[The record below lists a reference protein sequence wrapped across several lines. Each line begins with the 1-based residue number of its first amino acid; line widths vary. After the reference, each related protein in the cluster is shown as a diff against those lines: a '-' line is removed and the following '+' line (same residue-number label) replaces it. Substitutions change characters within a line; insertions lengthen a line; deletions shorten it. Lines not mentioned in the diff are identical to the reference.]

1 MTIPFPPYRPTSFE
15 LRLPG
20 YPVITNNWRATE
32 WPEILGNIAEGA
44 SLRLS
49 YRNIT
54 DAEALE
60 LLLLWRAT
68 AGGRYPLNPLPAEV
82 AAGINDAALADRIL
96 NIAPLVWV
104 PAGPPSQESVK
115 RIRSGLEIELV
126 SELRFSPVI
135 ALPTVTCPVWALRE
149 PVGCLGAPPEPPDPS
164 SQMLTFPVPVLVDV
178 TSQWTKREIGINC
191 TTGAVSE
198 TNPTSFTITRFN
210 IRGNGFF
217 TATVSGDLRWPAYA
231 GPGPVAPIGPPGPP
245 GRPCGAAEQFW
256 LSNGALLYTNT
267 SGNLVTNGLVGA
279 NGNLTGGAA
288 FNHVGFHKTEI
299 ISIILKENTL
309 ELGAAGEE
317 IIGLAVRSQAPT
329 LPFPS

>member
-1 MTIPFPPYRPTSFE
+1 MVIPFPPYRPTSFE

-20 YPVITNNWRATE
+20 CPVITNNWRATE

-135 ALPTVTCPVWALRE
+135 ALPSVTCPAWAFGGG
-149 PVGCLGAPPEPPDPS
+149 PPPIPPPEIDLPGVIDPFGPNQICITSFSVERWQVSSGETIDTINWTPS
-164 SQMLTFPVPVLVDV
+164 SDGSNCTTVTGDFVVAALAASGNTTINGTAYLRSIGVSVWFPDGSNAASGRNLAFIGIPFESPTFEKGLRNPQYTFSVTPAGGDPASFVNLVDV
-178 TSQWTKREIGINC
+178 DY
-191 TTGAVSE
+191 SE
-198 TNPTSFTITRFN
+198 
-210 IRGNGFF
+210 
-217 TATVSGDLRWPAYA
+217 L
-231 GPGPVAPIGPPGPP
+231 PP
-245 GRPCGAAEQFW
+245 
-256 LSNGALLYTNT
+256 
-267 SGNLVTNGLVGA
+267 
-279 NGNLTGGAA
+279 NGNPYLFPGI
-288 FNHVGFHKTEI
+288 K
-299 ISIILKENTL
+299 NTL
-309 ELGAAGEE
+309 VD
-317 IIGLAVRSQAPT
+317 IP
-329 LPFPS
+329 